1 MSEEHRYAILLLGL
15 FLNEANWLRK
25 LLVKAVLGITEGP
38 EPDGQANF
46 GLTALFATM
55 LVGKIHEGRDR
66 IANGRLGKTLDAVGL
81 PPELDKLRQEI
92 EATVKTKTFL
102 RIRHNIAFHYPK
114 RKFDFRKLDAHLD
127 DSDTVIFMA
136 SEGYQGDV
144 FSQIASLAGIEPLV
158 ALNPDEDYRV
168 ALKAVWEEVT
178 HVAGLG
184 AMLEK
189 FRTSV
194 LGHQCVSTQ
203 SWRLKHAASGR

>member
-1 MSEEHRYAILLLGL
+1 
-15 FLNEANWLRK
+15 
-25 LLVKAVLGITEGP
+25 V
-38 EPDGQANF
+38 DGQANF
-46 GLTALFATM
+46 GLTALFATT
-55 LVGKIHEGRDR
+55 LVGKIHEGWGR
-66 IANGRLGKTLDAVGL
+66 IANGRLGKILDAVGL

-102 RIRHNIAFHYPK
+102 RIRNNIAFHYPE

-136 SEGYQGDV
+136 PEGYQGDV

-178 HVAGLG
+178 HIAGLYCVFVSE
-184 AMLEK
+184 AMA
-189 FRTSV
+189 SV
-194 LGHQCVSTQ
+194 LLKAVPNLTYEDITIPDAPEADENPLRFFVHPPSDLEEIQAAMNAPSESADVS
-203 SWRLKHAASGR
+203 